1 MSSQHIPTSLVQNRD
16 CRRWRWQ
23 LQSHSRWWHHKRRNR
38 FCGGGRG
45 RGLVDP
51 RRGLPDPG
59 KPFLSPRPSSISYA
73 IRCLGEMCT
82 GGGVWALGGL
92 VASGLDGALSCCGP
106 FQFAPCT
113 FESVTRCGSI
123 GQIRAKPYKLLHLA
137 AVQRRS
143 CRNISEHRWHLR
155 ANPPSFIGA
164 LLKLHFLISTK

>member
-1 MSSQHIPTSLVQNRD
+1 MRHIAAVAGLGLAYCHGHTVWHARFNVLPTYTKSLVQNRD

-59 KPFLSPRPSSISYA
+59 KPFLSPRPSSISSS
-73 IRCLGEMCT
+73 IRCLGEMCI

-92 VASGLDGALSCCGP
+92 VASGLDGALSCGGP
-106 FQFAPCT
+106 FQFAPFT

-123 GQIRAKPYKLLHLA
+123 GHIRAKP
-137 AVQRRS
+137 
-143 CRNISEHRWHLR
+143 
-155 ANPPSFIGA
+155 
-164 LLKLHFLISTK
+164 